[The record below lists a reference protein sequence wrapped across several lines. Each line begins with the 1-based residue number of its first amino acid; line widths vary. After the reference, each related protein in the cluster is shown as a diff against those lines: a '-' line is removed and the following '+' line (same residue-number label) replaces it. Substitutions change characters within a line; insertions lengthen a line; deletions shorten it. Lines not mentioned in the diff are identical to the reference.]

1 MSSTPFLLIG
11 NSGMLGTTFER
22 LMNHNALPYTALD
35 FPAFDLTRPDHVN
48 SAITPGVRLVINCA
62 AWTDVDGAEA
72 KEDAAN
78 AVNASGVRLLADR
91 CAMVGAT
98 LVTYSTDYVF
108 SGVATA
114 PYRVNEPRDPL
125 NAYGRSKARGEELLE
140 QSGARWYN
148 IRTSWLYAPWG
159 KNFVKT
165 IAGLL
170 KTKPSIKVVNDQRG
184 RPTSAEHLAS
194 TTLQLMDV
202 DAHPGTWH
210 VTDGGECTWFEFAGQ
225 IRSLLAARGEQVGEV
240 LPCSSDEFPRPAKR
254 PAYSVLD
261 ISATKAAVGEVPD
274 WTANLAA
281 VVKRLDR

>member
-1 MSSTPFLLIG
+1 MSDGSLRTVLKTEGVSGLQCTPSPRNQIPNGSLYDTGPEVSRNRANTSLSLLKLIG
-11 NSGMLGTTFER
+11 
-22 LMNHNALPYTALD
+22 
-35 FPAFDLTRPDHVN
+35 
-48 SAITPGVRLVINCA
+48 
-62 AWTDVDGAEA
+62 
-72 KEDAAN
+72 KE
-78 AVNASGVRLLADR
+78 VADQ
-91 CAMVGAT
+91 T
-98 LVTYSTDYVF
+98 
-108 SGVATA
+108 
-114 PYRVNEPRDPL
+114 DPL